1 MGWYLFFLFCHNLFF
16 KIGFY
21 KEGVLN
27 LHVIE
32 GFWPFLKDV
41 LGVFTLIHMEQ
52 VAAPTWFLR
61 VLFISTL
68 VYAFINRIFSYNKKA
83 RTAIAGCVYVASF
96 AIFYIYNG
104 QNSIIIYMVLC
115 FMALFFMEVGR
126 VYKQYENNTIYK
138 NICIL
143 GAFITLVILNEFGH
157 VNIVSLEFENPLFL
171 FLVSVIGLYMVLG
184 ISKMIDKST
193 LFYKNLLVYVGNHT
207 LIILVLHCFIFK
219 LLNIVYMYVT
229 RDETSIYQISNAT
242 SLLWALLYISMG
254 VAIPLIFEFF
264 YLGAKSRIKDIIMR

>member
-1 MGWYLFFLFCHNLFF
+1 MF
-16 KIGFY
+16 
-21 KEGVLN
+21 
-27 LHVIE
+27 
-32 GFWPFLKDV
+32 
-41 LGVFTLIHMEQ
+41 
-52 VAAPTWFLR
+52 
-61 VLFISTL
+61 
-68 VYAFINRIFSYNKKA
+68 
-83 RTAIAGCVYVASF
+83 
-96 AIFYIYNG
+96 
-104 QNSIIIYMVLC
+104 
-115 FMALFFMEVGR
+115 
-126 VYKQYENNTIYK
+126 IYK
-138 NICIL
+138 NICFL

-242 SLLWALLYISMG
+242 SVLWALLYISMG